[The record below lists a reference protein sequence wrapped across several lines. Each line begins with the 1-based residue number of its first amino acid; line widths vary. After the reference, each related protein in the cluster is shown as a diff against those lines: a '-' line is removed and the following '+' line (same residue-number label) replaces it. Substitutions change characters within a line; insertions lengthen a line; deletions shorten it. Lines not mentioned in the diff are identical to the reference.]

1 MIANQYRL
9 LFNSLKTGEIAVD
22 CGANVGEHTRLMA
35 QNGATVYAFE
45 PNPFAFEVLKEN
57 FKNWPNVIPINKG
70 VWIFDGQMRLYFHE
84 NSDQDEVKWSS
95 GSSMLSYKSNINPH
109 KYRDVPVI
117 DFIKFINSLAGPI
130 RVVKIDIEGGEG
142 EILRKIIAEGLY
154 ARVDKIIVEAHD
166 DKIPELKG
174 IMDQIRRTIRD
185 RKIQNIHLDWM

>member
-1 MIANQYRL
+1 MIADQYRL
-9 LFNSLKTGEIAVD
+9 LFDSLQKGEIAID
-22 CGANVGEHTRLMA
+22 CGANVGEHTLLMA
-35 QNGATVYAFE
+35 KNGATVYAFE
-45 PNPFAFEVLKEN
+45 PNPFAFKVLKEN

-95 GSSMLSYKSNINPH
+95 GSSLLSYKSNINPH

-130 RVVKIDIEGGEG
+130 RVIKIDIEGGEG

-154 ARVDKIIVEAHD
+154 AKVDKIIVETHD
-166 DKIPELKG
+166 DKIPELKR
-174 IMDQIRRTIRD
+174 IMNQVRQAIRD